1 VTAEIAITLGTLL
14 LVLFFLVREALS
26 PDVLLLAALGFLM
39 AVGIVPLEEGLA
51 GFAEPTLL
59 ALGSL
64 FVVAAGLR
72 STGALVKAAELLFG
86 GFERLRPVLLRLVL
100 ASGISSAFLNNTPIV
115 AMGISS
121 VLAWTRERAIPAS
134 KLLIP
139 LSYASILGGICTLIG
154 TSTNLV
160 ADGLLRQKG
169 YEGLGFFELGMLGI
183 PLAVAGLAYLVLIA
197 PRFLPDRTDVEAN
210 HRGAKVSGR
219 GVQVLR
225 VGSSNRWEGGSVEE
239 LRLNTP
245 SMALIRVVRDSGEV
259 VQPHPDTRILAGD
272 RLVFRADPR
281 SLASLAERLDLK
293 QVDVSEEGDEGGPV
307 ELREA
312 VIPEG
317 SVLEG
322 ERVGKVNFPGR
333 YGARVVAVLRHGVEL
348 AENPDALVLRAGDT
362 LYLAGSPGFT
372 EAFQGGRDFYLMGSE
387 AMGEE
392 KEKISLWRPTE
403 AKAGLLILA
412 LVVGLATTRVLHISL
427 AALLGAIVMVGLKLV
442 TPAEARR
449 SVDWSVLIVIG
460 AAIGLGRALE
470 FSGTAEW
477 VGRGLVAMGAPL
489 GGMGILAATLVACM
503 VFTLTITNNAAVA
516 LIFPVAVSAATS
528 QGLEVRP
535 FIVAITVGASLAFAT
550 PLGYQTNL
558 MVYGPGGYRFRD
570 FVRAGLPLQLLL
582 AALAVILI
590 PLIWPLT

>member
-1 VTAEIAITLGTLL
+1 MPADMAVTLGTLL
-14 LVLFFLVREALS
+14 LVLFFLIREALS
-26 PDVLLLAALGFLM
+26 PDVLLLGALGFLM
-39 AVGIVPLEEGLA
+39 AMGVVPLEEGLA

-64 FVVAAGLR
+64 FVVASGLR
-72 STGALVKAAELLFG
+72 STGVLVKAAELLFG
-86 GFERLRPVLLRLVL
+86 GFERLRSVLLRLVL
-100 ASGISSAFLNNTPIV
+100 ASGVSSAFLNNTPIV

-121 VLAWTRERAIPAS
+121 VLAWTRERTIPAS

-139 LSYASILGGICTLIG
+139 LSYASILGGVCTLIG

-160 ADGLLRQKG
+160 ADGLLRQEG

-183 PLAVAGLAYLVLIA
+183 PLAAAGFAYLVLVA
-197 PRFLPDRTDVEAN
+197 PRLLPSRTDVEAD
-210 HRGAKVSGR
+210 HRGARVSGR
-219 GVQVLR
+219 GVHVFR
-225 VGSSNRWEGGSVEE
+225 MGHSNRWEGGSVEQ

-245 SMALIRVVRDSGEV
+245 KTALIRVVRTSGDV

-272 RLVFRADPR
+272 RLIFRADPKA
-281 SLASLAERLDLK
+281 LGSLAERLNLEE
-293 QVDVSEEGDEGGPV
+293 VDISDDDGEHGPV

-322 ERVGKVNFPGR
+322 ERIGKVNFPGR

-348 AENPDALVLRAGDT
+348 AENPEALVLRAGDT
-362 LYLAGSPGFT
+362 LYLAGSQGFT
-372 EAFQGGRDFYLMGSE
+372 EAFQEGRDFYLMGSE
-387 AMGEE
+387 AMGEDRE
-392 KEKISLWRPTE
+392 QVSLWQPTE

-412 LVVGLATTRVLHISL
+412 IVVGLATTRILHISL
-427 AALLGAIVMVGLKLV
+427 AALLGATAMVGLKLV

-477 VGRGLVAMGAPL
+477 IGRGLVALGAPM
-489 GGMGILAATLVACM
+489 GGIGILAATMVACM

-516 LIFPVAVSAATS
+516 LVFPVAVSAATS

-535 FIVAITVGASLAFAT
+535 FVVAITVGASLAFAT

-570 FVRAGLPLQLLL
+570 FVRVGLPLQLLL
-582 AALAVILI
+582 AVLAVVLI
-590 PLIWPLT
+590 PLIWPLN